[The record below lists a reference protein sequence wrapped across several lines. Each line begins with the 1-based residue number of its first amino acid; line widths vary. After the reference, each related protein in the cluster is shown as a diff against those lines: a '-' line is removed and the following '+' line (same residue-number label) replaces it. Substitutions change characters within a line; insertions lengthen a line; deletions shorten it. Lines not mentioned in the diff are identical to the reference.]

1 MQYCYTMPIET
12 LKENEVIDEIIGTQ
26 TPHLVIFEQNTNKD
40 NVTNNSDNSINN
52 NAKSNN
58 KNNKASLQL
67 YYNKSLIITSAIY
80 L

>member
-12 LKENEVIDEIIGTQ
+12 LKENEIIDEIIGTQ

-40 NVTNNSDNSINN
+40 NVTNNSNNSINN

-58 KNNKASLQL
+58 KNDKASLQL
-67 YYNKSLIITSAIY
+67 YYNKSPIITSTIF